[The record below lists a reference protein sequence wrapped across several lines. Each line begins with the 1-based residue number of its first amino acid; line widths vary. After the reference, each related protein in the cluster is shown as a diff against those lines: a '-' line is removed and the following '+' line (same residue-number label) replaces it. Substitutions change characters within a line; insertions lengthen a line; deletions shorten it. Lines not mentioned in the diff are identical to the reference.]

1 MINILAV
8 CSIYKTYYEFPQ
20 RDSCGRDGGGGGA
33 RRHGCCLRQVEEL
46 PGFWIGWKVRRGG
59 EGRR

>member
-20 RDSCGRDGGGGGA
+20 RDSCGRDGGGGGGELGATVAAFA
-33 RRHGCCLRQVEEL
+33 R
-46 PGFWIGWKVRRGG
+46 
-59 EGRR
+59 